1 MLIIVDFCLNLLYNL
16 SVERVSDMRYL
27 LGSDYDGT
35 LCKVG
40 VVTEKNVMAIE
51 KFRSYGNCFC
61 VVTGRDYA
69 YGYLK
74 FKTMNVFSFDYLV
87 LCNGALCCDN
97 EGNIV
102 FSTPVEATK
111 TYDGKSLAYTLCLKL
126 LKLTNRPCG
135 FTFEKTRYDF
145 HPEVPHGGVVDGVEY
160 NDVDV
165 LLNISSFVMANART
179 ESAETATPVTKIL
192 CDEFS
197 DVLNPIQNG
206 FCIDITAKGIN
217 KAGGLSLLAEK
228 IGIKHENIWTA
239 GDNYNDVEMLR
250 AFNGCAM
257 KDGVADATVAAKYV
271 CENVSDIVELIEL
284 EKEGNNT

>member
-1 MLIIVDFCLNLLYNL
+1 
-16 SVERVSDMRYL
+16 
-27 LGSDYDGT
+27 
-35 LCKVG
+35 
-40 VVTEKNVMAIE
+40 
-51 KFRSYGNCFC
+51 
-61 VVTGRDYA
+61 
-69 YGYLK
+69 
-74 FKTMNVFSFDYLV
+74 
-87 LCNGALCCDN
+87 
-97 EGNIV
+97 
-102 FSTPVEATK
+102 
-111 TYDGKSLAYTLCLKL
+111 
-126 LKLTNRPCG
+126 
-135 FTFEKTRYDF
+135 
-145 HPEVPHGGVVDGVEY
+145 
-160 NDVDV
+160 
-165 LLNISSFVMANART
+165 MANART

-239 GDNYNDVEMLR
+239 GDNYNDIEMLR